1 MKGEKWKAAEE
12 KEASLVASA
21 GGAACKSRCKSP
33 SKSARAVYDNAVFTI
48 VFTADVHVE
57 PVHLLMLSNFCSDH
71 DTEAK
76 M

>member
-33 SKSARAVYDNAVFTI
+33 SKSARAVYDNAVFT
-48 VFTADVHVE
+48 ADVHLDPSAPPALPPLKSTAA
-57 PVHLLMLSNFCSDH
+57 PVGNIG
-71 DTEAK
+71 AQ
-76 M
+76 